1 LRSAVEREVFYDR
14 ADCDAAA
21 HELADGVAHVLIDT
35 SGAIDPANH
44 QDVTSPKLVKEPSA
58 LKYRVE
64 RSEATSYREKKGRF
78 EAV

>member
-1 LRSAVEREVFYDR
+1 M
-14 ADCDAAA
+14 
-21 HELADGVAHVLIDT
+21 DT

-64 RSEATSYREKKGRF
+64 RSEAMSYREEEGRL

>member
-1 LRSAVEREVFYDR
+1 LRSAVEREVIYDR

-58 LKYRVE
+58 LE
-64 RSEATSYREKKGRF
+64 RSEAMSYWEKKGRF